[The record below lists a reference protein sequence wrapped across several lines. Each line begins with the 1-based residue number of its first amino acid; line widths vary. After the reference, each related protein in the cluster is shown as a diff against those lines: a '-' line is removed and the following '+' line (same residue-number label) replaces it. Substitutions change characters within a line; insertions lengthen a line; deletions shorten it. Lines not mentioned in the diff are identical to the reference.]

1 MKCGLDNYEDKNDDN
16 DKKTIDGNNHLI
28 AGELTGEM
36 CGERKWEC
44 AEEWFE
50 FDEPGLHKS
59 FSVAIIVVIIIRVCA
74 IEGKVNLTFL
84 VSSPALVGLPPVVAH
99 L

>member
-1 MKCGLDNYEDKNDDN
+1 MMTIMTTMT
-16 DKKTIDGNNHLI
+16 KKTIDGNDHLI

-50 FDEPGLHKS
+50 FDEPGLHKG
-59 FSVAIIVVIIIRVCA
+59 FSVAIIVVIIIRVECD
-74 IEGKVNLTFL
+74 VNLIFPVL
-84 VSSPALVGLPPVVAH
+84 HHLLSSASPL
-99 L
+99 